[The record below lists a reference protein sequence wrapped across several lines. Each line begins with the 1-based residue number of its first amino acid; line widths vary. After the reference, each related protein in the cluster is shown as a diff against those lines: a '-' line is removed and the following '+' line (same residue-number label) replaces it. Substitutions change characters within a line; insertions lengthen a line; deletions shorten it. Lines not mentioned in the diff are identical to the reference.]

1 MCIQVRWSYGVRLLS
16 QADPEPVQVEAED
29 AAEAAEASPLV
40 SPDEAAFPPSSAE
53 ERILHHDNLNG
64 SDDTQT
70 LAPTGNPG
78 LSVEE
83 VDGRKFFYSF
93 PNTPSSRSAV
103 LPQVEASGTTTEY
116 EDNDEDSGAEGELP
130 PGRRIRTAPTSTL
143 WQSRRR
149 RVKRRLAKA
158 FKTFRSFMTVPLWAA
173 LASLVVACIQ
183 PLQHAL
189 DDHLPPVK
197 GAIASLGDCSIPIT
211 LVVLGA
217 YFYTP
222 PESDEERQAR
232 ARALP
237 EHNGEPRRS
246 ASRTSLLENV
256 REMFAGTSAKGK
268 NAIGASASKEA
279 RPGETKTVVVA
290 ILSRMI
296 ITPLLLMPLM
306 TVSTAF
312 DLQKVFDECVFALL
326 FQR

>member
-1 MCIQVRWSYGVRLLS
+1 M
-16 QADPEPVQVEAED
+16 
-29 AAEAAEASPLV
+29 
-40 SPDEAAFPPSSAE
+40 
-53 ERILHHDNLNG
+53 
-64 SDDTQT
+64 
-70 LAPTGNPG
+70 
-78 LSVEE
+78 
-83 VDGRKFFYSF
+83 
-93 PNTPSSRSAV
+93 
-103 LPQVEASGTTTEY
+103 
-116 EDNDEDSGAEGELP
+116 
-130 PGRRIRTAPTSTL
+130 
-143 WQSRRR
+143 
-149 RVKRRLAKA
+149 KRRLAKA

-312 DLQKVFDECVFALL
+312 DLQKVFDECVSLPFCDALAHILTLDDVPSPVFVVSNVLLIASPPALTLAQITQAASGDAFERLISRTIFWSYCVVTPPSTIL
-326 FQR
+326 FVVIGLFMSKL